1 MYDLWVPLISHAR
14 QCKVSGMAIVM
25 FEDFSSILARVRVPS
40 EYLGVRIINRLIILN
55 ELTVVAW
62 KSFCPRYNFL
72 TPGQL

>member
-40 EYLGVRIINRLIILN
+40 EYLGVRIINRLINL
-55 ELTVVAW
+55 
-62 KSFCPRYNFL
+62 
-72 TPGQL
+72 Q